1 VGVTGATGT
10 TGPTG
15 PAGACAL
22 PPGQRK
28 SLRGGHYSRNEA
40 LELLNSHYLIGKTD
54 QEIAIHRIKDNGS
67 LAFTPNEQFKL
78 DLANIF
84 VTSSSGSARPKSA
97 EKFWKEHPQRHQR
110 HIVFKPGEITG
121 PDEHNLWQGFDVAP
135 RKTRR
140 HIWSLLRHMWKVI
153 CRSDKHKFRY
163 LVRWLAW
170 AVQHPDKCAGV
181 VIVLKSLRQG
191 TGKSTLGWVMLKI
204 FGRHHSALV
213 DDRDRLLGRF
223 NDWLEQMC
231 FVLAEEIL
239 WAGDYKTADRLKS
252 FITAET
258 IQVERKNGGIRQVP
272 NRLHAIMTTNHDHAI
287 PAGVGDRR
295 FFVLDVSDEHA
306 CDKAWFDH
314 LYQDLNN
321 GGISEFLDFLQS
333 LQLGDWHP
341 REILKTAETTEQQRM
356 SGDSVSQWSQACIDA
371 DAIIGAVGSYG
382 GRPSHD
388 LGQRVSTEDLREAY
402 TGYCKQHG
410 LRAVNEAVFGKA
422 CAEMFGPRQRL
433 AQQTAGSSKRR
444 PWGYD
449 IPDGEKWQEKLDARL
464 GIKK

>member
-1 VGVTGATGT
+1 
-10 TGPTG
+10 
-15 PAGACAL
+15 
-22 PPGQRK
+22 
-28 SLRGGHYSRNEA
+28 
-40 LELLNSHYLIGKTD
+40 
-54 QEIAIHRIKDNGS
+54 
-67 LAFTPNEQFKL
+67 
-78 DLANIF
+78 
-84 VTSSSGSARPKSA
+84 
-97 EKFWKEHPQRHQR
+97 
-110 HIVFKPGEITG
+110 
-121 PDEHNLWQGFDVAP
+121 
-135 RKTRR
+135 
-140 HIWSLLRHMWKVI
+140 
-153 CRSDKHKFRY
+153 
-163 LVRWLAW
+163 
-170 AVQHPDKCAGV
+170 
-181 VIVLKSLRQG
+181 
-191 TGKSTLGWVMLKI
+191 
-204 FGRHHSALV
+204 
-213 DDRDRLLGRF
+213 
-223 NDWLEQMC
+223 
-231 FVLAEEIL
+231 AEEIL
-239 WAGDYKTADRLKS
+239 WAGDYKSADRIKS
-252 FITAET
+252 FLTAET

-410 LRAVNEAVFGKA
+410 LRAVN
-422 CAEMFGPRQRL
+422 
-433 AQQTAGSSKRR
+433 
-444 PWGYD
+444 
-449 IPDGEKWQEKLDARL
+449 
-464 GIKK
+464 